1 MVTTKLIAE
10 MKGKEM
16 NKNTQKR
23 IFIIIF
29 ITSLIKYVFLSYIVL
44 KTKIMTKTIC
54 NKYFHKRCKYLEMDS
69 NSLFPLTFLCDHLEL
84 YYNKDQTW

>member
-1 MVTTKLIAE
+1 

-16 NKNTQKR
+16 NKNTHKKNIYYYFYYQFDK
-23 IFIIIF
+23 
-29 ITSLIKYVFLSYIVL
+29 VCFLSYIVL

-54 NKYFHKRCKYLEMDS
+54 YKYFHKRCKYLEMDS
-69 NSLFPLTFLCDHLEL
+69 NSLFPLIFLCDHLEL